1 MANAEHISI
10 LRRGVKEWN
19 HWRNS
24 TNHNVADLCDA
35 DLTGMKLKGVDFLR
49 TNLRGSNL
57 TKTQLEHAHLGDA
70 DLTGATLARA
80 DLEHVNARGAIFDEV
95 AANNSNFEV
104 STLRGARFRR
114 AQLSGARFHR
124 AYLRDSDLSDATL
137 TGCWLRF
144 ATLDGACCQNTN
156 FSGTDLRHASIVKTN
171 LKGANL
177 GDVHVFG
184 ISAWG
189 VETDANTRQDLIV
202 GINANDRTAP
212 LRAYDLRT
220 AQLLALMLDAAGV
233 RTVINSITSKLVL
246 ILGSFSP
253 AEKEVLDALRLS
265 LQRSGYVAVVFDFER
280 PSERDYAETVM
291 TLVGMSRFV
300 VADFTNAKE
309 VRAEVAQARR
319 QYKRVPIIPI
329 ALEGVSLPITMANSF
344 SAEELQLLVRY
355 QHVDDLLQ
363 KVQSSII
370 QPAEEHVRRIAEGI
384 ARSEAI
390 LLGASANSIGE

>member
-10 LRRGVKEWN
+10 LKAGVAEWN
-19 HWRNS
+19 HWRAS
-24 TNHNVADLCDA
+24 TNHSLADLCGA
-35 DLTGMKLKGVDFLR
+35 DLSGMKLNGIDFLR
-49 TNLRGSNL
+49 ADLKGAIL
-57 TKTQLEHAHLGDA
+57 TETQLEHAHLKNA
-70 DLTGATLARA
+70 DLTGATLDAA
-80 DLEHVNARGAIFDEV
+80 NLEHANARSAIFDQVV
-95 AANNSNFEV
+95 ANKANFEV

-124 AYLRDSDLSDATL
+124 AYLRDADLSDAAF

-144 ATLDGACCQNTN
+144 ATLNGACCQNTD
-156 FSGTDLRHASIVKTN
+156 FSSADLRHASMVETN

-177 GDVHVFG
+177 TDVHVFG

-202 GINANDRTAP
+202 GVNANEREAP
-212 LRAYDLRT
+212 LRTHDLRT
-220 AQLLALMLDAAGV
+220 AQLLSLMLDAAGV
-233 RTVINSITSKLVL
+233 RSVIDSVSSKLVL

-253 AEKEVLDALRLS
+253 SEKVVLDALRES
-265 LQRSGYVAVVFDFER
+265 LQRYGYIAVEFDFER
-280 PSERDYAETVM
+280 PSERDYAETVL

-329 ALEGVSLPITMANSF
+329 AREGVALPITMANSF
-344 SAEELQLLVRY
+344 SVDELQLLVRY
-355 QHVDDLLQ
+355 HHIDDLLQ
-363 KVQSSII
+363 KVRPRII
-370 QPAEEHVRRIAEGI
+370 EPAEERVRRIADGI

-390 LLGASANSIGE
+390 LLGAATSGGGV